1 MLCDVHRAWQAV
13 VIASCHR
20 RHIAR
25 FFAQGPHFKPPP
37 ALLACALADL
47 LRCCLP
53 SANESSS
60 GTGSHEPSIVRVCQ
74 WARED
79 GAGDGSGGG
88 VKVIELDAA
97 MLESQSG
104 PPRSGRA
111 IGNNS
116 DSSRSTSIVN
126 GSTRSDNSLRKDA
139 LALALEPL
147 LPGLLDVPGACALLV
162 YSALLTRGALGV
174 RNDMAS
180 AGTDAGAT
188 LVRNLCAR
196 TI

>member
-1 MLCDVHRAWQAV
+1 M
-13 VIASCHR
+13 
-20 RHIAR
+20 
-25 FFAQGPHFKPPP
+25 
-37 ALLACALADL
+37 
-47 LRCCLP
+47 
-53 SANESSS
+53 
-60 GTGSHEPSIVRVCQ
+60 
-74 WARED
+74 
-79 GAGDGSGGG
+79 
-88 VKVIELDAA
+88 KVIELDAA

-116 DSSRSTSIVN
+116 DSTRSTSIVN
-126 GSTRSDNSLRKDA
+126 GSTRSDNSLRNDA

-188 LVRNLCAR
+188 LVRNLCTHYLKRRALVCSVM
-196 TI
+196 TSTFQPAAKSSYYCLNLI